1 MSSRCGVLVNIASG
15 EDKGARGG
23 VAGQPTPLVCG
34 AGLRRCYSLTA
45 LAPNSVKVIRGILVF
60 CIYSILYIIP
70 LSIYCW
76 LECLSAPR
84 PSWVLFDHTS
94 PRRLETEDGMEG
106 ARGAVAAPGLVS
118 CMALNDNK
126 AGMEGLDK
134 ERINKVILDI
144 SKGSRFYENELKKEQ
159 QVNQKIERMLQQKGQ
174 LTDQQIRQAELQS
187 TSNYHARRFGVR
199 AAMPGFIAKKLCPDL
214 VICPLNFNKYSAV
227 SKQVRE
233 VLADYDPNFL
243 PMSLDEAYLD
253 ITAHLAERQAWPESR
268 RTFAAHEGLCQGR
281 DCNGC
286 RVAQTSSAVHNARDT
301 NSLRVLGNGGTAEST
316 CDPNVSPAGG
326 FTTNKQTDEANDG
339 ASFESY
345 SPELFDSTPPQVG
358 GSENAASGFGASAS
372 RNGTPERSSTAVV
385 FGLSVEEAVREMRF
399 RIEQK
404 TGLTASAGI
413 APNMLLAKV
422 GSDMNKPNG
431 QYRLEPTRDAIR
443 NFVDELPIRK
453 VSGIGKVTEKML
465 NALDVFTCAHLHRQ
479 RALVAL
485 LFSEGSCQHFLR
497 ISMGL
502 GSTHVDRDG
511 ERKSMSTER
520 TFSEINKQ
528 EELYNLC
535 WELCGDLANDLS
547 KEGLKGR
554 TVTVKTKS
562 VSFEVKTRAMSLP
575 GPVASREEIYAAAK
589 ELLKTEM
596 DNISPQPLRLRLMG
610 VRLSGFVDRTEQ
622 KQKQRSI
629 STFVQSTR
637 SSSSRRE
644 VASPHIDV
652 LPHGSTFGEPST
664 HPLSEQSALGS
675 ATGAVLPGQVEEESG
690 RPEVRIKS
698 FFQRVQAER
707 QSQLDKQPSPMA
719 PGPTLESAGRC
730 ASATRQPSPVLTANR
745 GVDGRG
751 GGGRPTRRG
760 KGTVPVYT
768 CPVCD
773 MRQDSRSLSEFNA
786 HIDECLGETEHSGFA
801 VVGGSSGGAEWGHGL
816 GGKDRPT
823 RNVSLAQDDGG
834 EPRQRA
840 CAAASGAEQNLHRG
854 VERRAKQTTCK
865 TNRPPCH
872 SEESGQAC
880 AAKDA
885 ADPKGS
891 ESKRIQLRDFNNAAV
906 QLVDALG
913 ECAVPRYRQG
923 VGGPLAEHAG
933 DREAACAP
941 SGTMRVP
948 AMAGA
953 PTCPICLC
961 PQGSSDLVAFNS
973 HVDVCLNRRV
983 IEELVGHGPG
993 STEAGKQPSISNGR
1007 LKRSHVGSKKSSAKR
1022 AKHSPSKPGI
1032 ERFFQTS

>member
-1 MSSRCGVLVNIASG
+1 
-15 EDKGARGG
+15 
-23 VAGQPTPLVCG
+23 
-34 AGLRRCYSLTA
+34 
-45 LAPNSVKVIRGILVF
+45 
-60 CIYSILYIIP
+60 
-70 LSIYCW
+70 
-76 LECLSAPR
+76 
-84 PSWVLFDHTS
+84 
-94 PRRLETEDGMEG
+94 
-106 ARGAVAAPGLVS
+106 
-118 CMALNDNK
+118 MALNDNK

-174 LTDQQIRQAELQS
+174 LTDQQIRQAELQMDSLVERLEKSRDLNRTIVHVDMDMFYAAVEMRDFPELKDKPMAVGSMSMLS

-227 SKQVRE
+227 SKQVVRE

-268 RTFAAHEGLCQGR
+268 RTFAAHEGLCQ
-281 DCNGC
+281 
-286 RVAQTSSAVHNARDT
+286 
-301 NSLRVLGNGGTAEST
+301 
-316 CDPNVSPAGG
+316 
-326 FTTNKQTDEANDG
+326 TTDKQTDEANDG

-372 RNGTPERSSTAVV
+372 RNGAPERSSTAVV

-637 SSSSRRE
+637 SSSSSSRRE
-644 VASPHIDV
+644 VASP
-652 LPHGSTFGEPST
+652 
-664 HPLSEQSALGS
+664 
-675 ATGAVLPGQVEEESG
+675 
-690 RPEVRIKS
+690 
-698 FFQRVQAER
+698 RVQAER

-730 ASATRQPSPVLTANR
+730 ASATRQPSPVLTADR

-786 HIDECLGETEHSGFA
+786 HIDECLGETEHSGVA

-891 ESKRIQLRDFNNAAV
+891 ESK
-906 QLVDALG
+906 
-913 ECAVPRYRQG
+913 
-923 VGGPLAEHAG
+923 
-933 DREAACAP
+933 
-941 SGTMRVP
+941 
-948 AMAGA
+948 AGA

-983 IEELVGHGPG
+983 IEEL
-993 STEAGKQPSISNGR
+993 
-1007 LKRSHVGSKKSSAKR
+1007 
-1022 AKHSPSKPGI
+1022 
-1032 ERFFQTS
+1032 

>member
-1 MSSRCGVLVNIASG
+1 
-15 EDKGARGG
+15 
-23 VAGQPTPLVCG
+23 
-34 AGLRRCYSLTA
+34 
-45 LAPNSVKVIRGILVF
+45 
-60 CIYSILYIIP
+60 
-70 LSIYCW
+70 
-76 LECLSAPR
+76 
-84 PSWVLFDHTS
+84 
-94 PRRLETEDGMEG
+94 
-106 ARGAVAAPGLVS
+106 
-118 CMALNDNK
+118 MALNDNK

-159 QVNQKIERMLQQKGQ
+159 QVNQKIEKMLQQKGQ
-174 LTDQQIRQAELQS
+174 LTDQQIRQAELQVCVLVERLEESRDLSRTIVHVDMDMFYAAVEMRDFPELKDKPMAVGSMSMLS

-253 ITAHLAERQAWPESR
+253 ITAHLMERQAWPESR

-281 DCNGC
+281 DCNRC
-286 RVAQTSSAVHNARDT
+286 RVAQTSSA
-301 NSLRVLGNGGTAEST
+301 
-316 CDPNVSPAGG
+316 
-326 FTTNKQTDEANDG
+326 
-339 ASFESY
+339 SY

-358 GSENAASGFGASAS
+358 GSENAASGFGVSAS
-372 RNGTPERSSTAVV
+372 HNGAPVRLSTAVV
-385 FGLSVEEAVREMRF
+385 FGLSVEEAVGEMRF

-528 EELYNLC
+528 EELYSLC

-547 KEGLKGR
+547 KEGLMGR

-562 VSFEVKTRAMSLP
+562 VSFKVKTRAMSLP

-629 STFVQSTR
+629 STF
-637 SSSSRRE
+637 
-644 VASPHIDV
+644 
-652 LPHGSTFGEPST
+652 T

-675 ATGAVLPGQVEEESG
+675 ATGAVLPSHEEKSG

-707 QSQLDKQPSPMA
+707 QSQLARQPSPIA
-719 PGPTLESAGRC
+719 PGPTLEPAGRC
-730 ASATRQPSPVLTANR
+730 ARATRQTSPVSTADR
-745 GVDGRG
+745 SVDGRG
-751 GGGRPTRRG
+751 GDGRPTRRG
-760 KGTVPVYT
+760 KGAVPVYT

-773 MRQDSRSLSEFNA
+773 TRQDSRSLSEFNE
-786 HIDECLGETEHSGFA
+786 HIDECLGKTENSGVA
-801 VVGGSSGGAEWGHGL
+801 LMGGSSGGAEWGHGL

-823 RNVSLAQDDGG
+823 RNVSPAQDDGG
-834 EPRQRA
+834 ELRQRA

-854 VERRAKQTTCK
+854 AERRAKQTTCK

-872 SEESGQAC
+872 SEESGQTC
-880 AAKDA
+880 AARDA
-885 ADPKGS
+885 VDPKES
-891 ESKRIQLRDFNNAAV
+891 ESKRIQSRDFNNAAV
-906 QLVDALG
+906 QLADALG
-913 ECAVPRYRQG
+913 ECAVPRHRQG
-923 VGGPLAEHAG
+923 VGGPLAERAI
-933 DREAACAP
+933 DRDAACAP
-941 SGTMRVP
+941 SETIRVP
-948 AMAGA
+948 ATAGA
-953 PTCPICLC
+953 PTCPICLR

-973 HVDVCLNRRV
+973 HVDVCLNKRV
-983 IEELVGHGPG
+983 IEELCCSNVYEMVTCAMSIPG
-993 STEAGKQPSISNGR
+993 SAEAGKQPSISNGG
-1007 LKRSHVGSKKSSAKR
+1007 LKRSHLGSKKSSAKR
-1022 AKHSPSKPGI
+1022 TKHSPSKPGI

>member
-1 MSSRCGVLVNIASG
+1 
-15 EDKGARGG
+15 
-23 VAGQPTPLVCG
+23 
-34 AGLRRCYSLTA
+34 
-45 LAPNSVKVIRGILVF
+45 
-60 CIYSILYIIP
+60 
-70 LSIYCW
+70 
-76 LECLSAPR
+76 
-84 PSWVLFDHTS
+84 
-94 PRRLETEDGMEG
+94 
-106 ARGAVAAPGLVS
+106 
-118 CMALNDNK
+118 MALNDNK

-159 QVNQKIERMLQQKGQ
+159 QVNQKIEKMLQQKGQ
-174 LTDQQIRQAELQS
+174 LTDQQIRQAELQVCVLVERLEESRDLSRTIVHVDMDMFYAAVEMRDFPELKDKPMAVGSMSMLS

-253 ITAHLAERQAWPESR
+253 ITAHLTQRQAWPESR

-281 DCNGC
+281 DCNRC
-286 RVAQTSSAVHNARDT
+286 RVAQTSSALHNAHDK
-301 NSLRVLGNGGTAEST
+301 NSLRVLGNGDTAEST

-326 FTTNKQTDEANDG
+326 FTTDKQTDEANDG
-339 ASFESY
+339 ASFQSY

-358 GSENAASGFGASAS
+358 GSENAASGFGVSAS
-372 RNGTPERSSTAVV
+372 HNGAPERLSTAVV
-385 FGLSVEEAVREMRF
+385 FGLSVEEAVGEMRF

-528 EELYNLC
+528 EELYSLC

-547 KEGLKGR
+547 KEGLMGR

-562 VSFEVKTRAMSLP
+562 VSFKVKTRAMSLP

-629 STFVQSTR
+629 STF
-637 SSSSRRE
+637 
-644 VASPHIDV
+644 
-652 LPHGSTFGEPST
+652 T

-675 ATGAVLPGQVEEESG
+675 ATGAVLPSHEEKSG

-707 QSQLDKQPSPMA
+707 QSQLARQPSPIA
-719 PGPTLESAGRC
+719 PGPTLEPAGRC
-730 ASATRQPSPVLTANR
+730 ARATRQTSPVSTADR
-745 GVDGRG
+745 SVDGRG
-751 GGGRPTRRG
+751 GDGRPTRRG
-760 KGTVPVYT
+760 KGAVPVYT

-773 MRQDSRSLSEFNA
+773 TRQDSRSLSEFNE
-786 HIDECLGETEHSGFA
+786 HIDECLGKTENSGVA
-801 VVGGSSGGAEWGHGL
+801 LMGGSSGGAEWGHGL

-823 RNVSLAQDDGG
+823 RNVSPAQDDGG
-834 EPRQRA
+834 ELRQRA

-854 VERRAKQTTCK
+854 AERRAKQTTCK

-872 SEESGQAC
+872 SEESGQTC
-880 AAKDA
+880 AARDA
-885 ADPKGS
+885 VDPKES
-891 ESKRIQLRDFNNAAV
+891 ESKRIQSRDFNNAAV
-906 QLVDALG
+906 QLADALG
-913 ECAVPRYRQG
+913 ECAVPRHRQG
-923 VGGPLAEHAG
+923 VGGPLAERAI
-933 DREAACAP
+933 DRDAACAP
-941 SGTMRVP
+941 SETIRVP
-948 AMAGA
+948 ATAGA
-953 PTCPICLC
+953 PTCPICLR

-973 HVDVCLNRRV
+973 HVDVCLNKRV
-983 IEELVGHGPG
+983 IEELCCSNVYEMVTCAMSIPG
-993 STEAGKQPSISNGR
+993 SAEAGKQPSISNGG
-1007 LKRSHVGSKKSSAKR
+1007 LKRSHLGSKKSSAKR
-1022 AKHSPSKPGI
+1022 TKHSPSKPGI